1 MKTTSHCMSL
11 TIFEL
16 GWNVL
21 EVLWI
26 WGSGDVEMSHTN
38 RPSLEKEMNTV
49 YSVLLLGCRAGGHLQ
64 PQEWIS
70 VAVFNGVFHIFDEC
84 PGIPVMWPSRKKATP
99 KPPASQDP
107 QAALASGLSRKS
119 ETTWGPKKVFMTA
132 ALLVSIWNVP
142 FVQTD
147 RWVVW
152 MDT

>member
-1 MKTTSHCMSL
+1 MKTTSHFMSL

-70 VAVFNGVFHIFDEC
+70 VTVFNGVFHIFDEC

-99 KPPASQDP
+99 KPSLPRSPGRISFRAIKEKRDYLRPEEGIYDCRSASKYMECP
-107 QAALASGLSRKS
+107 LCPNR
-119 ETTWGPKKVFMTA
+119 
-132 ALLVSIWNVP
+132 
-142 FVQTD
+142 
-147 RWVVW
+147 
-152 MDT
+152 